1 MVKMMNKFKN
11 EKPKIAINKSGNSSM
26 KLQLKLMA
34 LEGKKALA
42 IIDELNKEGGS
53 YGEFSSESKNS
64 IRNTFGEIKGIVQDL
79 DRLRVSNEKYIE
91 GRKEFD
97 KKMELLKN

>member
-1 MVKMMNKFKN
+1 MINKFKD
-11 EKPKIAINKSGNSSM
+11 EKPKIATNKSGKSSM

-53 YGEFSSESKNS
+53 YGEFSW
-64 IRNTFGEIKGIVQDL
+64 Q
-79 DRLRVSNEKYIE
+79 Y
-91 GRKEFD
+91 
-97 KKMELLKN
+97 